1 MSFAIKV
8 IGLAYR
14 FLGGLLAIIKKFWGP
29 GIKFILK
36 FLAVP
41 IYGRYLWFKNKISK
55 KAANSREKI
64 ILIFTN
70 RYIVHILIIAIALG
84 VVISNLLAYEK
95 SEDYGRGA
103 LINKF
108 IQIED
113 VETIEDIVAF
123 QDASRVS
130 SYQGEGSLLTSNTF
144 TEAQKAEEQ
153 IESEQGGLGLTM
165 TQGGNTLIKPELA
178 STESAKIGSRS
189 VKEYVVKEGDAV
201 SAISD
206 RFNLSVETILWAN
219 GLAAKSY
226 IKPGQKLIIP
236 PVDGILHKIAK
247 GDTIA
252 KIAKKYQ
259 AVEAQ
264 IKNFNYID
272 DGLLAIGDVIMVPGG
287 KIIAVQR
294 PQYAGSQ
301 TTVSSGTIPPLPAG
315 STMYWPSI
323 CRRITQY
330 FRGWRH
336 TGVDIAC
343 AVNSEI
349 RASQSG
355 VVSRVQYSRVGY
367 GNNIMINHGGGK
379 QTLYGH
385 LNKIYV
391 TAGQTVTAGQ
401 VIGSEGSTG
410 RSTGPHVHFEVLING
425 TRVNPLNYVR

>member
-1 MSFAIKV
+1 MSFTIKAFN
-8 IGLAYR
+8 LAGR
-14 FLGGLLAIIKKFWGP
+14 FSGGLLAIIKKILWP
-29 GIKFILK
+29 AIKFILK
-36 FLAVP
+36 FLVVP

-55 KAANSREKI
+55 KAANPREKI

-84 VVISNLLAYEK
+84 VVASNLLAYEK

-113 VETIEDIVAF
+113 IETIEDTV
-123 QDASRVS
+123 DAQNISQINN
-130 SYQGEGSLLTSNTF
+130 YQGEGSLLTSNAF
-144 TEAQKAEEQ
+144 TEAQRKEEQ
-153 IESEQGGLGLTM
+153 VASEQDGLGLAM

-219 GLAAKSY
+219 NLTIRSY

-236 PVDGILHKIAK
+236 PVDGVLHKITK

-264 IKNFNYID
+264 IRNFNYMD
-272 DGLLAIGDVIMVPGG
+272 DASLAVGDIIIVPGG

-301 TTVSSGTIPPLPAG
+301 TTVSSGAVPPLPAG
-315 STMYWPSI
+315 STMYWPSV

-330 FRGWRH
+330 FRNWRH

-349 RASQSG
+349 RAAQSG

-367 GNNIMINHGGGK
+367 GNNITINHGSGK

-391 TAGQTVTAGQ
+391 TAGQTVSAGQ

-410 RSTGPHVHFEVLING
+410 RSTGPHLHFEVLING
-425 TRVNPLNYVR
+425 ARVNPLNYVR